1 MLGKLDQIILDV
13 YGVDT
18 AELVAEYD
26 KIVPDSVLDEYGN
39 IINALAAAIAAAL
52 HGKMPEVMFG
62 ASRLLFAAGYRAGQ
76 NDIRLDIFRDALTGE
91 ENE

>member
-39 IINALAAAIAAAL
+39 IINALAAAIATAL
-52 HGKMPEVMFG
+52 HGKMPEVMFD

-76 NDIRLDIFRDALTGE
+76 NDIRLDIFRDAL
-91 ENE
+91 